1 MARGGQAPGMRACRT
16 GPHEQHHELSRA
28 PVALVALLGV
38 AAVLG
43 WVRPIGRWA
52 DRIRAQIEIAADA
65 YALAHGL
72 SRPAIA
78 LAIVKLSSPP
88 SSPGIA
94 SFESAVEIRL
104 RALVRQEAPPAHTRR
119 DDVGLILAFASLV
132 VVACSALT
140 I

>member
-1 MARGGQAPGMRACRT
+1 MRACRT

-65 YALAHGL
+65 YALAHGS

-78 LAIVKLSSPP
+78 LAIVKLSSPR
-88 SSPGIA
+88 SSPGVA
-94 SFESAVEIRL
+94 SFECAVVTWYLDPVRVEALSA
-104 RALVRQEAPPAHTRR
+104 PT
-119 DDVGLILAFASLV
+119 
-132 VVACSALT
+132 
-140 I
+140 

>member
-1 MARGGQAPGMRACRT
+1 
-16 GPHEQHHELSRA
+16 LSRA

-65 YALAHGL
+65 YALAHGS

-94 SFESAVEIRL
+94 SFESAVETGSEL
-104 RALVRQEAPPAHTRR
+104 SSVRRR
-119 DDVGLILAFASLV
+119 HPRTPGATTSV
-132 VVACSALT
+132 
-140 I
+140 